1 MCTKRKGF
9 DKTMNS
15 EKAQKV
21 YKIIMLIIIT
31 ALVSSLITAVVVTER
46 LTSSSSIESIA
57 NGDGTTGIETTLA
70 YIRTLLEKDYIGEL
84 DDEQMIEMSIKG
96 YVAGVGDEYTVYYT
110 PEEMNSE
117 YDEAMGNYV
126 GIGIYMIVNYEKGT
140 IEVVEPMDNS
150 PALEA
155 GLQKG
160 DMIISVNGKDLT
172 ADNVKELSN
181 EIKGEEGTTVK
192 LGIKRGEETFEVDVE
207 RKRIEVSHIESKM
220 LDNNIAYIQV
230 LDFDGGTAKEFKENY
245 ENLKNDG
252 ATSLIIDIRG
262 NGGGVVDEAIDM
274 LEMICDEGSTLLI
287 ETDKNGNE
295 EIIKS
300 EEKPIIDI
308 PIVVLV
314 NENSASA
321 SEIFAGALKDNE
333 KATIIGTKT
342 YGKGVIQTLL
352 KLADGSGLKMTT
364 EEYCTPNRN
373 KINKIGIEPNITVEL
388 PEDIDEITEENDTQ
402 LQRAIEELTK

>member
-1 MCTKRKGF
+1 
-9 DKTMNS
+9 MNS

-84 DDEQMIEMSIKG
+84 DDEQMIEMAIKG

-110 PEEMNSE
+110 PDEMNSE

-155 GLQKG
+155 GLQEG
-160 DMIISVNGKDLT
+160 DMIISVNGKEIT
-172 ADNVKELSN
+172 ADNVRELSN

-192 LGIKRGEETFEVDVE
+192 LGIKRKDETFEVDVK

-220 LDNNIAYIQV
+220 LVNNIAYIQV

-245 ENLKNDG
+245 ENLKKDG

-262 NGGGVVDEAIDM
+262 NGGGVVNEALDM

-388 PEDIDEITEENDTQ
+388 PEDVDEITDENDTQ

>member
-1 MCTKRKGF
+1 
-9 DKTMNS
+9 MNS

-21 YKIIMLIIIT
+21 YRIVMLIIIT
-31 ALVSSLITAVVVTER
+31 ALVSSLITAIVVTEK
-46 LTSSSSIESIA
+46 LTSSSSIESIVK
-57 NGDGTTGIETTLA
+57 GDGTTGLETRLA
-70 YIRTLLEKDYIGEL
+70 YIRTLLEESYMGEL
-84 DDEQMIEMSIKG
+84 DDEQMIETAVKG

-110 PEEMNSE
+110 KEEMDAQ

-126 GIGIYMIVNYEKGT
+126 GIGIYMVVNYEKGT
-140 IEVVEPMDNS
+140 IEVVEPMENS

-155 GLQKG
+155 GMQEG
-160 DMIISVNGKDLT
+160 DMIISVNGKELT
-172 ADNVKELSN
+172 ADNVRELSN

-207 RKRIEVSHIESKM
+207 RKRIEVSHIDAKM
-220 LDNNIAYIQV
+220 LENDIAYIQV

-274 LEMICDEGSTLLI
+274 LEMICDKNSTLLI

-300 EEKPIIDI
+300 NENPTIDM

-321 SEIFAGALKDNE
+321 SEIFAGALKDNG

-342 YGKGVIQTLL
+342 FGKGVIQTLL
-352 KLADGSGLKMTT
+352 RLSDGSGLKMTT

-388 PEDIDEITEENDTQ
+388 PEDIEEVTEENDTQ

>member
-1 MCTKRKGF
+1 
-9 DKTMNS
+9 MNS
-15 EKAQKV
+15 EKAQRIYRIV
-21 YKIIMLIIIT
+21 MLIIIT
-31 ALVSSLITAVVVTER
+31 ALVSSLITAVVVTEK
-46 LTSSSSIESIA
+46 LTSSSSIESIV
-57 NGDGTTGIETTLA
+57 NGDGTTGLETRLA
-70 YIRTLLEKDYIGEL
+70 YIRTLLEEAYIGEL
-84 DDEQMIEMSIKG
+84 EDEKMIETAVKG

-110 PEEMNSE
+110 KEEMDAQ

-140 IEVVEPMDNS
+140 IEVVEPMENS

-155 GLQKG
+155 GMQEG
-160 DMIISVNGKDLT
+160 DMIISVNGKELT
-172 ADNVKELSN
+172 SENVRDLSN

-192 LGIKRGEETFEVDVE
+192 LGIKRGDETLELEVE
-207 RKRIEVSHIESKM
+207 RRRIEVSHIDAKM
-220 LDNNIAYIQV
+220 LENNIAYIQV

-245 ENLKNDG
+245 ENLKEQG

-274 LEMICDEGSTLLI
+274 LEMICDKNSTLFI

-300 EEKPIIDI
+300 KENPIIDM

-321 SEIFAGALKDNE
+321 SEIFAGALKDNG

-342 YGKGVIQTLL
+342 FGKGVIQTLL
-352 KLADGSGLKMTT
+352 RLSDGSGLKMTT
-364 EEYCTPNRN
+364 EEYCTPNRS
-373 KINKIGIEPNITVEL
+373 KINKIGIEPNIIEEL
-388 PEDIDEITEENDTQ
+388 PEDIDEVTEKNDTQ